1 MAKTKII
8 QKEQYK
14 KEYSFKNL
22 KSFYL
27 YIIKT
32 NDDLNKNFYKK
43 VYENLK
49 GKLKPKNKT
58 IILNKNNKLLDYIS
72 RNNILFIKSGILK
85 NRSIIK
91 NKTELKQYFKNKN
104 NTNYENIFLYNS
116 FIDFLNLHSQIL
128 NKKTTIKNV
137 VDKFCNVFYKNNFKN
152 KNQIYMDLK
161 KVFGINFIKSFINFN
176 NLEYLKQY
184 SNISIRPKQK
194 QNKTNVLYSDIE
206 YKELVYLTEKEY
218 KQKLNNYKKI
228 IDNKYFIK

>member
-8 QKEQYK
+8 QKEQNK
-14 KEYSFKNL
+14 KEYNFKNL

-104 NTNYENIFLYNS
+104 NTQYENEFLYNS
-116 FIDFLNLHSQIL
+116 FIEFINLYPEII
-128 NKKTTIKNV
+128 KEKTIIKNV